1 MDKREIREMLAEA
14 LDSMKIK
21 ATEMGIEGVATA
33 SFLDNG
39 KEYDWVGEMAVVGTT
54 CNLREG
60 WNLVAIAWSKAG
72 EVIVSNADSGDP
84 NRKNIM
90 GELGFTGG
98 AYDEHKGCKLAFSFS
113 GASSEEDLEVAKFGI
128 TKIKELF

>member
-33 SFLDNG
+33 SFLDCG
-39 KEYDWVGEMAVVGTT
+39 KEYDWVGEMAVAGTT

-84 NRKNIM
+84 NRKKIM

-128 TKIKELF
+128 AKIKELF

>member
-1 MDKREIREMLAEA
+1 MEKKEIREMLAKA
-14 LDSMKIK
+14 LDAMKAK
-21 ATEMGIEGVATA
+21 AVEMGIEGVATA

-60 WNLVAIAWSKAG
+60 WDLVAIAWSKAG
-72 EVIVSNADSGDP
+72 EVIVSHADSGDP
-84 NRKNIM
+84 NRKKIM

-113 GASSEEDLEVAKFGI
+113 GATSEEDLEVAKFGI
-128 TKIKELF
+128 AKMKELF